1 MIFNHRVKCNGVYY
15 EAGQEVPMG
24 NRSEEFINADNNTG
38 NIDDI
43 PISEE
48 NTPKRGRPKKVE

>member
-1 MIFNHRVKCNGVYY
+1 MIFNHRVKRNGVYY

-48 NTPKRGRPKKVE
+48 NTTKRGRPKKVE